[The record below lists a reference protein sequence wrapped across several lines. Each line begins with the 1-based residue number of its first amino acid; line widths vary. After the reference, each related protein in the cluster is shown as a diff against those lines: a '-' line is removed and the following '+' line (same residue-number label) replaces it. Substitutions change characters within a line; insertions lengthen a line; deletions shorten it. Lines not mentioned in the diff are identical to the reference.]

1 MQHVMDRVLTTHCA
15 KTLSEAVN
23 RRLNDETG
31 RLDTEIAR
39 VARKLSEVNRA
50 IYNLLD
56 SVERDGSAAARQ
68 RLTGREAEKAQLE
81 GELRSRQARSAESK
95 LDVSDEVL
103 SDALAKMRD
112 DLTKGEI
119 AGKRA
124 VLGRFVHRI
133 EAQKERANVWY
144 TFPLA
149 TGPLY
154 QCPQGSTYVKAP
166 LFCDEI
172 ELRR

>member
-1 MQHVMDRVLTTHCA
+1 MQHVMDRVLTTHYA

-68 RLTGREAEKAQLE
+68 RLTGREEEKAQLE

-112 DLTKGEI
+112 DLTTGEI

-124 VLGRFVHRI
+124 VLGRFVIRASHRGT
-133 EAQKERANVWY
+133 KRAGQRVVHV
-144 TFPLA
+144 PA
-149 TGPLY
+149 RD
-154 QCPQGSTYVKAP
+154 GSFVSVPPAEFESASP
-166 LFCDEI
+166 P
-172 ELRR
+172 